1 MSKKSGLGR
10 GIGALINDENNLK
23 NLIGETKPGESVVE
37 ISLSEIKANP
47 YQPRKSFNEDELRG
61 LAESIKEQGLLQP
74 IVVRKVNNEYELVA
88 GERRLRA
95 AKIAGLEK
103 IGALVRNYS
112 NEESMNLA
120 LLENL
125 QRTDLNPMEVAEAYK
140 RLMKEGGMTQEELSK
155 KLGVKR
161 SSVANTLRLLNLP
174 EVVQNY
180 VRTEKM
186 SETGARAIAGLP
198 DFEAMASMA
207 KEAVENGWSVRNI
220 ENSVA
225 TWKNKGAEEDQEKKV
240 KVTKKIA
247 SVSKQDANLGKF
259 IQNLEQACGE
269 KVEIV
274 AAKGGKGEVIGFK
287 FVTQEDLQR
296 VCSVLSKLFP
306 EKKIFTGNNFNKN
319 FSV

>member
-125 QRTDLNPMEVAEAYK
+125 QRSDLNPMEVAEAYK

-225 TWKNKGAEEDQEKKV
+225 TWKNKGAEENQEKKV

-247 SVSKQDANLGKF
+247 SVSKQDANLEKF

-269 KVEIV
+269 EVEIV